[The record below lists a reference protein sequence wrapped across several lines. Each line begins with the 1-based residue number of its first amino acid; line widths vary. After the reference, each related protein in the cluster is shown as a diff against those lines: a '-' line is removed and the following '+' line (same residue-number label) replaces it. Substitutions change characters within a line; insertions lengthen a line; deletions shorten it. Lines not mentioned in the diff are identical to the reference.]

1 MISLLTSTA
10 PLALSIHTSPHN
22 LQSVMRMGT
31 EQARGGDDEWLPS
44 APALT
49 WDNMP
54 SIATALSGST
64 HGVDAVAVVVT
75 GESQGPVQH
84 KDGHP

>member
-1 MISLLTSTA
+1 
-10 PLALSIHTSPHN
+10 
-22 LQSVMRMGT
+22 MRMGT
-31 EQARGGDDEWLPS
+31 EQARGGDDEWQPS

-54 SIATALSGST
+54 SIATALSGSAR
-64 HGVDAVAVVVT
+64 GVDAVAVVVT
-75 GESQGPVQH
+75 GGSQGLVQH